1 MSSVRKIRHYY
12 YLQNPHSRMEL
23 AITRGGRNTM
33 GSRRNVIQW
42 LGASQGYLEKGREI
56 VRVPKSVKKR
66 GSSSTH
72 GDGDVQEGAR
82 IDAEGDVSFLPLV
95 RFRYPPGFLSFL
107 PPFSNFFLLP
117 PLSLLPPDFLFSV
130 PTTLSTYNSLPRHAI
145 SLRNRHL
152 IKHIDE
158 TR

>member
-1 MSSVRKIRHYY
+1 
-12 YLQNPHSRMEL
+12 
-23 AITRGGRNTM
+23 M

-42 LGASQGYLEKGREI
+42 LGASQGYLEKGRET
-56 VRVPKSVKKR
+56 VRVPKSVEKR

-117 PLSLLPPDFLFSV
+117 PSLSFLQTSYF
-130 PTTLSTYNSLPRHAI
+130 PLRPHFPRIILFHDTRSLFATVI
-145 SLRNRHL
+145 
-152 IKHIDE
+152 
-158 TR
+158 